1 MRIKTDDRRW
11 SELDAL
17 EDNAL
22 GMFVGGLLLKLDAD
36 ALSREPAPLP
46 NRDIEGVETFLDSI
60 GVRRISPDKAA
71 SVEEMRKEIVSFFEA
86 NAEMATLAARNFKEA
101 SDEAI
106 KSIYDELV
114 DLRQRSS
121 RRG

>member
-1 MRIKTDDRRW
+1 MRMETDDRRW

-17 EDNAL
+17 EDSAL

-36 ALSREPAPLP
+36 ALLRERAPFP
-46 NRDIEGVETFLDSI
+46 NRDAEGVEAFLDSI
-60 GVRRISPDKAA
+60 GVRRVSPKKAE

-86 NAEMATLAARNFKEA
+86 NAEMATLAARNFQEA

-106 KSIYDELV
+106 KSIYEELV
-114 DLRQRSS
+114 DLR
-121 RRG
+121 RRASGRR